1 MSVKRDYYE
10 VLDIKRDASQ
20 SEIKKSFRSLAR
32 KFHPDKNPNDP
43 ESELKFKEVQE
54 AYAILSNPSEKR
66 KYDTYGHNG
75 PGGSPFG
82 AGGFQG
88 VNISVEDLFGGGFE
102 SVFSSIFGSSSP
114 RRNKRQRGSD
124 LLVSHSIPF
133 EALMNGCEESLEFE
147 VLKTCNDCN
156 GLGSK
161 NMDDVRE
168 CPACDGRGR
177 IQRIE
182 RLGPFTQQVVS
193 DCPSCKGEG
202 RIIQN
207 PCSNCRGQGR
217 ANQTKKV
224 QFTVPPGIEN
234 GQRLRMSGY
243 GESSKSENGD
253 PGHLYIEID
262 VQEHEWFERDGADLL
277 MALPLTFTDLV
288 LGTTVEIPH
297 LDGEIL
303 KIKIPPGSKPSQ
315 TISVKGRGLP
325 SNRARNGRGSI
336 MVLLK
341 LDMPEKVTRNFK
353 KKLIDIR
360 DEMNYSNEELEEK
373 IRKEARSR
381 RNG

>member
-10 VLDIKRDASQ
+10 VLEIKRDASQ

-66 KYDTYGHNG
+66 KYDTYGHNS

-102 SVFSSIFGSSSP
+102 SVFSSIFGSSSS
-114 RRNKRQRGSD
+114 RKNKRQRGSD
-124 LLVSHSIPF
+124 LLVSHSISF
-133 EALMNGCEESLEFE
+133 EDLMNGCEESLEFD
-147 VLKTCNDCN
+147 VLKTCKDCN
-156 GLGSK
+156 GHGSK

-207 PCSNCRGQGR
+207 PCSNCRGEGR

-341 LDMPEKVTRNFK
+341 LDMPEKITRTFK

-360 DEMNYSNEELEEK
+360 DEMNYSNEDLVEK

>member
-66 KYDTYGHNG
+66 KYDAYGHNG

-102 SVFSSIFGSSSP
+102 SVFSSIFGSTSP

-156 GLGSK
+156 GICSK

-217 ANQTKKV
+217 VNQTKKV

-253 PGHLYIEID
+253 PGHLYIEIE

-341 LDMPEKVTRNFK
+341 LDMPEKITRTFK

-360 DEMNYSNEELEEK
+360 DEMNYSNEDLVEK

>member
-66 KYDTYGHNG
+66 KYDTYGHHG
-75 PGGSPFG
+75 TGGSPFV
-82 AGGFQG
+82 AGRLKG
-88 VNISVEDLFGGGFE
+88 VIISVEDLFGGGFE

-341 LDMPEKVTRNFK
+341 LDMPEKITRTFK